1 MKSKIPGSTF
11 LVTGGAGFVGS
22 YIVERLLHQ
31 NPRKIFIVDNL
42 IRGSYENMKDFIND
56 PVVEF
61 IQDDIRNYSL
71 MDDIIKQCDYIFHL
85 AALRIT
91 RCADNPLEAFPV
103 MAEATFRLIEAA
115 KSHSIKKIIY
125 SSSAS
130 VYGLAT
136 RFPTPETESPYDN
149 KTLYGAAKLFGEQ
162 LLRSYADMYQLNYV
176 ALRYFNI
183 YGPKMDTEGK
193 YTEVMIKWLDCIRDK
208 KNPLIFGD
216 GLTTMDF
223 VYVDD
228 VARAN
233 IHALESDIS
242 DTVFNIGCS
251 KETSLAE
258 LLDLLLKVNGS
269 DLAPE
274 YREARAINPVSRRL
288 ADISRAEKM
297 LGFSPT
303 VDLETGLLRLSQWYF
318 SKIPKQSNT
327 LEL

>member
-1 MKSKIPGSTF
+1 MKSKITGSTF

-31 NPRKIFIVDNL
+31 NPGKVFIVDNL
-42 IRGSYENMKDFIND
+42 IRGSYENMKDFINN
-56 PVVEF
+56 PAVEF

-71 MDDIIKQCDYIFHL
+71 MDDLIKQCDYIFHL

-115 KSHSIKKIIY
+115 KNHSIKKIIY

-162 LLRSYADMYQLNYV
+162 LLRSYADMYQLSYL

-183 YGPKMDTEGK
+183 YGPRMDTEGK

-233 IHALESDIS
+233 ILALESDIS

-251 KETSLAE
+251 RETSLRG

-269 DLAPE
+269 EQAPE
-274 YREARAINPVSRRL
+274 YRETRAINPVSRRL

-303 VDLETGLLRLSQWYF
+303 VDLETGLMKLSQWYF
-318 SKIPKQSNT
+318 SKISN
-327 LEL
+327 